1 MDSALLNAFLR
12 RKRPMQRWANARGLF
27 LSDFHSLTNLFFF
40 IWPLYEKRGHNSTI
54 RSHTDFT
61 HCSAH
66 GNMFLPN
73 SSTLILFAVVAG
85 TILLSS
91 YCSASTAAV
100 VSGGRPIHVLSD
112 GEQATRALQSQAS
125 QLATEA
131 ICSICGNVGGPSK
144 LKPEAIWD
152 GTFSGFGMIPESS
165 YNNTTCASIE
175 VIANTLDPPS
185 VNNTN
190 EAIATSCLGIQS
202 PAYIQ
207 CCDMAEWP
215 TPVYECEQSVQE
227 AWGDINSAIV
237 PLPRVG
243 GKLEVDASL
252 LYFHLSELSTVQ
264 GMARVAIGVNLR
276 WRDERLAWSPEEMGG
291 CVSASTYASLDA
303 EKTKIWIPDFDLI
316 NQMGGGL
323 HSFSD
328 RYAEVFANG
337 EVNWFRY
344 GGSFEAICGFTGL
357 ERFPYDT
364 LECTMDFG
372 SASEIPKIKC
382 VQELSGPG
390 LLITDV
396 IGRSVINRIAPH
408 YQEFTF
414 IEDMSAFER
423 LNDEMI
429 RLKLYFRRSPR
440 YYRMTVIIPTV
451 LMTFLSFGQFV
462 LDQRLGERL
471 GFAVSLLLVMVA
483 QSILTAELIPR
494 CEELLWVKHVH
505 QRFFVLYVLCGV

>member
-1 MDSALLNAFLR
+1 
-12 RKRPMQRWANARGLF
+12 
-27 LSDFHSLTNLFFF
+27 
-40 IWPLYEKRGHNSTI
+40 
-54 RSHTDFT
+54 
-61 HCSAH
+61 
-66 GNMFLPN
+66 MFLPN
-73 SSTLILFAVVAG
+73 SSTLILFALVAG

-100 VSGGRPIHVLSD
+100 VSGGRPIHVVSD

-125 QLATEA
+125 QLATES

-190 EAIATSCLGIQS
+190 EPIATSCLGIQS
-202 PAYIQ
+202 LAYIQ

-237 PLPRVG
+237 PLPRGG

-252 LYFHLSELSTVQ
+252 LYYHLSELSTVQ

-291 CVSASTYASLDA
+291 CVSTSTYASLDA
-303 EKTKIWIPDFDLI
+303 EKTKIWIPDFDQI

-372 SASEIPKIKC
+372 SASEIPKIKY

-494 CEELLWVKHVH
+494 CEELLWVNTFTSVSNFLFGHAWN
-505 QRFFVLYVLCGV
+505 